1 MTGTTT
7 KTVAILGGG
16 PVGLAAAA
24 HVLERGMEPV
34 VLEAGSDVA
43 HAVRQWG
50 HVRMFS
56 PWEYNVD
63 RAAGRLLDAVGWNR
77 PQPDHYPTGAEL
89 VAQYLE
95 PLATRT
101 VLKDRIR
108 TKSRVTSVGRVG
120 FDKVKNEGP
129 RGGALRD
136 PLPERQGPRD
146 PAGRCRD
153 RRHGHLVRA
162 RSRRRRR
169 PAGDRRG

>member
-1 MTGTTT
+1 MTETTT

-34 VLEAGSDVA
+34 VLEAGPDVA

-63 RAAGRLLDAVGWNR
+63 RAAERLLDAVGWNK
-77 PQPDHYPTGAEL
+77 PHPDHYPTGAEL
-89 VAQYLE
+89 VEQYLE

-101 VLKDRIR
+101 ALKDRQKQEEPREDQHQIDQPHDHTVHR
-108 TKSRVTSVGRVG
+108 SAVVARRRAQQET
-120 FDKVKNEGP
+120 DEG
-129 RGGALRD
+129 GDA
-136 PLPERQGPRD
+136 
-146 PAGRCRD
+146 
-153 RRHGHLVRA
+153 HGHEPDGERDARA
-162 RSRRRRR
+162 VEHS
-169 PAGDRRG
+169 